1 MRMIKKL
8 TGCIETNCSD
18 SNITEK
24 LQQWIV
30 GYPDGSEYNF
40 LFDGTKYCRM
50 PIWSD

>member
-8 TGCIETNCSD
+8 TGCIEAIAATA
-18 SNITEK
+18 K

-30 GYPDGSEYNF
+30 DYPDGSEYNF
-40 LFDGTKYCRM
+40 LFDGTKYCGM